1 MRRFLSEFLVF
12 SCMGAFIVG
21 VVIATAGI
29 FG

>member
-1 MRRFLSEFLVF
+1 MSRVLNEFLLF

-21 VVIATAGI
+21 VVIATASM